1 MPKSILKIL
10 LTNEQ
15 KQTMSDVYSLL
26 NINQGMLQDF
36 RLLADRVADHQ
47 TEKVVNKNMSKL
59 KQIEE
64 RMLVDKGLEVAQQSV
79 DEVISKVIR
88 MAPSGDTSAFVCFR
102 ISLRIPSS
110 PMARSSHI
118 APVPSYTLR
127 ICGYEGSSIP

>member
-1 MPKSILKIL
+1 
-10 LTNEQ
+10 
-15 KQTMSDVYSLL
+15 MSDVYSLL

-64 RMLVDKGLEVAQQSV
+64 RMLVDKGLEVAQQSI

-88 MAPSGDTSAFVCFR
+88 MAPSGNTAGENWTVR
-102 ISLRIPSS
+102 ELRI
-110 PMARSSHI
+110 
-118 APVPSYTLR
+118 VSYYLMW
-127 ICGYEGSSIP
+127 